1 MADVDA
7 MTFARVGLNDLSSV
21 AEEIIN
27 SAGKVNVWLFHGE
40 MGAGKTTLIKAIA
53 KAMGVEDAV
62 SSPTFS
68 IVNEYWINPQK
79 KIFHF
84 DFYRIKN
91 EAEAWDIGTEE
102 YFDSEHFCFVEWSEK
117 IPGLIPQRK
126 ADINISIED
135 NTHRTIALSV
145 S

>member
-1 MADVDA
+1 MADVSA
-7 MTFARVGLNDLSSV
+7 MTFASVGLNDLSSV
-21 AEEIIN
+21 AEEIVNI
-27 SAGKVNVWLFHGE
+27 AGKVNVWLFHGE
-40 MGAGKTTLIKAIA
+40 MGAGKTTLVKAVT
-53 KAMGVEDAV
+53 KAMGVRDAV

-102 YFDSEHFCFVEWSEK
+102 YFDSEHYCFVEWSEK
-117 IPGLIPQRK
+117 IPSLIPHCK

-135 NTHRTIALSV
+135 NTHRTIAVSV